1 MPSGVLPTPGGVKF
15 TARPKR
21 HHSRSRPLPSTKRP
35 SGVRGRLQSAGSTLL
50 LVGRNGPKLTT
61 SDDYFSKD
69 LSDRGHEASRG
80 GSGQRAGIQK

>member
-1 MPSGVLPTPGGVKF
+1 MRLRVLYNPGGVKL
-15 TARPKR
+15 TARPKG

-35 SGVRGRLQSAGSTLL
+35 SGVRGRLQSAGST

-80 GSGQRAGIQK
+80 GSGQRAGKQK